1 MRSELI
7 VLLEI
12 LLYLKTLSKKS
23 EIFEFLF
30 YMPLQIIVK
39 YLVQAIVLS
48 LLQSQGV
55 CVCCITSDLDKT
67 SIGSADRSETWLLLW
82 QENQWQ
88 ISQLKIELEN
98 SVKMIAT

>member
-1 MRSELI
+1 M
-7 VLLEI
+7 
-12 LLYLKTLSKKS
+12 
-23 EIFEFLF
+23 
-30 YMPLQIIVK
+30 VK
-39 YLVQAIVLS
+39 YLVQATVLS

-55 CVCCITSDLDKT
+55 CVCCITSDLDKA
-67 SIGSADRSETWLLLW
+67 SIGSADRSQTWLLLW